1 MNEDHSK
8 ARELMQVKVDN
19 FDLQMKE
26 LIRLIVF
33 DSPLIVSSFNDL
45 VDEFSEIMNAYDT
58 TEIEPYLVD
67 LPLLSTWVDSLLTI
81 AGNYIGFKNFEP
93 RHRVVFENIEVVF
106 IKNQIG
112 QIRLMPSI
120 EAIKFRLEQ
129 MNLEPSA
136 LISILGSK
144 SRASEILNRKR
155 KLSLS
160 MIRILH
166 KKLNIP
172 ASSLIAD
179 FSK

>member
-1 MNEDHSK
+1 MIKPVRSK
-8 ARELMQVKVDN
+8 KEYKTALNRIYELMQKD
-19 FDLQMKE
+19 
-26 LIRLIVF
+26 LIVNS
-33 DSPLIVSSFNDL
+33 DEYNELDVISIL
-45 VDEFSEIMNAYDT
+45 VE
-58 TEIEPYLVD
+58 
-67 LPLLSTWVDSLLTI
+67 
-81 AGNYIGFKNFEP
+81 NYESKNFPVELP
-93 RHRVVFENIEVVF
+93 D
-106 IKNQIG
+106 
-112 QIRLMPSI
+112 PI

-129 MNLEPSA
+129 LNLEPSA

-160 MIRILH
+160 MIRILN